1 MEYAYKINTQNVEE
15 YGENFYKYKGGSTYF
30 VKFDTTKEIW
40 EENAY
45 GEGKHEYYYPPSLTE
60 ATACAL
66 VMQHVNR
73 YNGLQGSFDYITESE
88 VVHDYQ
94 IDEYEEETY
103 FPATFTGTE
112 SDLIADI
119 DNSREVHYDNHGE
132 LNVTP

>member
-1 MEYAYKINTQNVEE
+1 MEYAYKIYTQNVEE

-73 YNGLQGSFDYITESE
+73 YNGLYGSFDYITKCE
-88 VVHDYQ
+88 VVHEYQ
-94 IDEYEEETY
+94 IQ
-103 FPATFTGTE
+103 
-112 SDLIADI
+112 
-119 DNSREVHYDNHGE
+119 H
-132 LNVTP
+132 LNFL

>member
-1 MEYAYKINTQNVEE
+1 MEYAYKIYTQNVEE

-40 EENAY
+40 E
-45 GEGKHEYYYPPSLTE
+45 LTE

-73 YNGLQGSFDYITESE
+73 YNGLSGSFDYITNCE
-88 VVHDYQ
+88 VVHQYQ
-94 IDEYEEETY
+94 IDEEESPV
-103 FPATFTGTE
+103 FFTGTS

-132 LNVTP
+132 LSVTP

>member
-73 YNGLQGSFDYITESE
+73 YNGLQGSFDYINNCE
-88 VVHDYQ
+88 VVHEYQ
-94 IDEYEEETY
+94 IDEEE
-103 FPATFTGTE
+103 
-112 SDLIADI
+112 
-119 DNSREVHYDNHGE
+119 
-132 LNVTP
+132 